1 MHPAQLPVEKLLAEC
16 SLQRT
21 RRGGP
26 GGQHRNKVETAIVIV
41 HEPTGVRAEANE
53 RRSQA
58 ANRTQALFR
67 LRVRLA
73 LEVRQEEGNHAA
85 SVPST
90 LWVRRSGGGKI
101 RVNPRH
107 DDFPA
112 LLAEALDAIGR
123 VDADVAAAARQ
134 LGVTPSQLI
143 KLLKLQPDA
152 LIAVNGQRTTHGLS
166 ALR

>member
-1 MHPAQLPVEKLLAEC
+1 MHPAQLPVEQLLTEC

-41 HEPTGVRAEANE
+41 HEPTRVRAEASE

-73 LEVRQEEGNHAA
+73 IEVRQRERDHASSA
-85 SVPST
+85 PSS

-112 LLAEALDAIGR
+112 LLAEALDAIHR
-123 VDADVAAAARQ
+123 ADANVAVAARQ
-134 LGVTPSQLI
+134 LGVTPSQLV
-143 KLLKLQPDA
+143 KLLKLQSDA
-152 LIAVNGQRTTHGLS
+152 LIAVNGQRAAHGLS

>member
-1 MHPAQLPVEKLLAEC
+1 MHPAQIPVKQLLAQC
-16 SLQRT
+16 SSRRM

-26 GGQHRNKVETAIVIV
+26 GGQHRNKVETAIVIL

-58 ANRTQALFR
+58 VNRNEAIFR

-73 LEVRQEEGNHAA
+73 LEVRQEEGEQAVP
-85 SVPST
+85 VPSA
-90 LWVRRSGGGKI
+90 LWAQRSEGGRI

-112 LLAEALDAIGR
+112 LLAEALDAIHCM
-123 VDADVAAAARQ
+123 DADVAAAARQ
-134 LGVTPSQLI
+134 LAVTPSQLV

-152 LIAVNGQRTTHGLS
+152 LIAVNRQRATHGLP